1 VSSVAGLKGP
11 ALMDSRYGPLG
22 SGVQSLTIKGVVYS
36 VPDLLI
42 CMALNFDDSRAIDA
56 LNLPD
61 GRYLF
66 RYYDGQDQRVVAL
79 EFDAEFRPLGE
90 LRIPFTE
97 WSGGEEYFP
106 QHCGH

>member
-1 VSSVAGLKGP
+1 VSAVAGLKGP
-11 ALMDSRYGPLG
+11 ALMESRYGPLG
-22 SGVQSLTIKGVVYS
+22 SGGHTLTIKGIVYS
-36 VPDLLI
+36 VGDLLV

-56 LNLPD
+56 LTLAD

-79 EFDAEFRPLGE
+79 EFDADFHPLGE
-90 LRIPFTE
+90 LRIPFSE
-97 WSGGEEYFP
+97 WTGDGQDFP